1 MENKKMLYDVNE
13 RPPIAKWIILALQ
26 HVFAMFG
33 ATILVPILVNSAA
46 GEEVLTIPVALVTS
60 GIGTLIYIICTKG
73 KSPVYLGSS
82 FAFIA
87 PIAAAFVKGGI
98 SGAMTGVM
106 LVGLIY
112 VVFAILIALIGKKW
126 IDKLLPPVVIGPMI
140 MIIGLGLAPSAVS
153 QIGLNAEVLEWKPD
167 LIVTCAYGQIIPEEL
182 LNYPKYGCINVHA
195 SLLPKLRGGAPI
207 HKSII
212 DDYGKTGITIMY
224 MDKQMDTGDI
234 ISQKETVIDES
245 DDLETLSN
253 RLSKIGTELIL
264 ETIPKIL
271 SGENDRIKQNNEEA
285 TYAYNIKRE
294 EEHIDFNKSSREI
307 FNLVRGLYPVPGA
320 NTIIDDQEMKVY
332 KVRITDRVFM
342 EKKNGEITQIYKD
355 GIGISTKDGEIV
367 LLDIKPF
374 GKRRMLA
381 RDFLNGINKEELI
394 GKVLR

>member
-1 MENKKMLYDVNE
+1 MKNIKIVFMGT
-13 RPPIAKWIILALQ
+13 PI
-26 HVFAMFG
+26 FC
-33 ATILVPILVNSAA
+33 VPILESLIEKYNVVGVVSQPDKAVGRKHIMQNTPIK
-46 GEEVLTIPVALVTS
+46 EVALKEN
-60 GIGTLIYIICTKG
+60 IE
-73 KSPVYLGSS
+73 
-82 FAFIA
+82 
-87 PIAAAFVKGGI
+87 
-98 SGAMTGVM
+98 
-106 LVGLIY
+106 
-112 VVFAILIALIGKKW
+112 VFQPQKIKEDYQK
-126 IDKLLPPVVIGPMI
+126 
-140 MIIGLGLAPSAVS
+140 
-153 QIGLNAEVLEWKPD
+153 VLEWKPD

-355 GIGISTKDGEIV
+355 GIGVSTKDGEIV

>member
-1 MENKKMLYDVNE
+1 MKNIKIVFMGT
-13 RPPIAKWIILALQ
+13 PI
-26 HVFAMFG
+26 FC
-33 ATILVPILVNSAA
+33 VPILESLIEKYNVVGVVSQPDKAVGRKHIMQNTPIK
-46 GEEVLTIPVALVTS
+46 EVALKEN
-60 GIGTLIYIICTKG
+60 IE
-73 KSPVYLGSS
+73 
-82 FAFIA
+82 
-87 PIAAAFVKGGI
+87 
-98 SGAMTGVM
+98 
-106 LVGLIY
+106 
-112 VVFAILIALIGKKW
+112 VFQPQKIKK
-126 IDKLLPPVVIGPMI
+126 DYQK
-140 MIIGLGLAPSAVS
+140 
-153 QIGLNAEVLEWKPD
+153 VLEWKPD

-355 GIGISTKDGEIV
+355 GIGVSTKDGEIV